1 MKEMTTPGYFSAGH
15 LLIADGADVVE
26 GLQVFGGGVGQGV
39 DLGNGGSSLDECL
52 PACVEWLSCIYLY

>member
-1 MKEMTTPGYFSAGH
+1 MKEMTTPSYLSAGH

-26 GLQVFGGGVGQGV
+26 GLQVLGGGVGQGV

-52 PACVEWLSCIYLY
+52 PA